1 MQREPDLFEQ
11 TWSKPFAL
19 SSHHCHTHGASD
31 ESPDD
36 FDGYDVMP
44 MGPVPSQSAS
54 AASSAVQPAAIGR
67 DRHDFVP
74 FALTRR
80 GAASIGRK
88 KRPVE
93 CLDPYS
99 AEVLC
104 VFDSQRAAARHLCIS
119 QSAPSRRFQDGTL
132 SCGQCAH
139 SYAGKSS
146 SVVRLRRLVGG
157 ANAVAS

>member
-19 SSHHCHTHGASD
+19 SSHHRHTHGASD

-36 FDGYDVMP
+36 FDGVMP

-54 AASSAVQPAAIGR
+54 VCTSSAVPPAAIGQ

-74 FALTRR
+74 KPTRG
-80 GAASIGRK
+80 GAARIGRK
-88 KRPVE
+88 KRAVE
-93 CLDPYS
+93 CIDPYS

-104 VFDSQRAAARHLCIS
+104 VFDSQRAAARHLCIP
-119 QSAPSRRFQDGTL
+119 QSAPSHRFPVHF
-132 SCGQCAH
+132 SCAQCAH
-139 SYAGKSS
+139 SCAGKSS
-146 SVVRLRRLVGG
+146 SVVRLRRSVGG